1 MPAKPARVA
10 GPPSLDDIG
19 TGGKWQGKPTAVEI
33 RAAAEILDRAGMDF
47 IGTDDKPE
55 EMHITVS
62 FLGPKGK
69 QNAKQALNQPEKIS

>member
-1 MPAKPARVA
+1 
-10 GPPSLDDIG
+10 
-19 TGGKWQGKPTAVEI
+19 
-33 RAAAEILDRAGMDF
+33 MDF